1 MENPTSDEKILAALS
16 HAAVIFPLLGPVVP
30 AGIWAF
36 QRQKSKYVR
45 FHAMQAMGY
54 QTYGLWLWLV
64 GMFLS
69 IFVLMFGVILLEIA
83 LIDFPNALAMS
94 QLIIQPIFFLII
106 LGSWGLFF
114 LGGVIGAVF
123 CMLNREF
130 RYPIIGNWLKQKLSH
145 DQITDAEFEQWE
157 ENWISG
163 VCHAT
168 VILRLWGI
176 ITPLML
182 WILQR
187 EHSVKIRFQALQATL
202 YQLLYVV
209 AAIAS
214 TAIGVVF
221 YVLFIIMMAIGL
233 NGTSPAANDEIPA
246 WLGVVLIGV
255 MVIFLLYAMATFV
268 IMPVYY
274 LMALIGSFRVAS
286 GHEFYYPILG
296 DLIARRMNPIQP
308 STPPETA

>member
-16 HAAVIFPLLGPVVP
+16 HAAVIFPMLGPVVP

-54 QTYGLWLWLV
+54 QTYGLWLWFV

-69 IFVLMFGVILLEIA
+69 IFLLMIAVIPLEIA
-83 LIDFPNALAMS
+83 LSDNPDTLAMS
-94 QLIIQPIFFLII
+94 PLIIQPVFFLII

-114 LGGVIGAVF
+114 LGGAIGAVF
-123 CMLNREF
+123 CLLNREF
-130 RYPIIGNWLKQKLSH
+130 RYPIIGNWLKQKLFH
-145 DQITDAEFEQWE
+145 DQVTDAEFEKWE

-168 VILRLWGI
+168 VILRFWGI
-176 ITPLML
+176 ITPFML
-182 WILQR
+182 WILER
-187 EHSVKIRFQALQATL
+187 EHSVKIRFQALQAAL

-209 AAIAS
+209 TAIAS

-221 YVLFIIMMAIGL
+221 YVLFIIVMAIGL

-246 WLGVVLIGV
+246 WLGAVLIGV
-255 MVIFLLYAMATFV
+255 MVILILYAIATFI

-296 DLIARRMNPIQP
+296 DIIARRMKPMQVEVEPQP
-308 STPPETA
+308 

>member
-16 HAAVIFPLLGPVVP
+16 HAAVIFPLIGPVVP

-54 QTYGLWLWLV
+54 QTYGLWVWLV

-69 IFVLMFGVILLEIA
+69 IFMLILGVVLLEVV
-83 LIDFPNALAMS
+83 LSDNPRALAMS
-94 QLIIQPIFFLII
+94 PIIIQPVLFLII
-106 LGSWGLFF
+106 LGAWGLFF
-114 LGGVIGAVF
+114 LGGAIGAVF

-130 RYPIIGNWLKQKLSH
+130 RYPIIGSWLKQKLFH
-145 DQITDAEFEQWE
+145 DQITDAEFEKWE

-168 VILRLWGI
+168 IILRLWGI
-176 ITPLML
+176 ITPFML

-187 EHSVKIRFQALQATL
+187 ESSVKIRFQALQATL

-214 TAIGVVF
+214 TAIGTVF
-221 YVLFIIMMAIGL
+221 YVLFIIVIAIGL
-233 NGTSPAANDEIPA
+233 NGASPAANDEIPA
-246 WLGVVLIGV
+246 WLGVVFIGS
-255 MVIFLLYAMATFV
+255 MVIFLLYAMVTFI

-296 DLIARRMNPIQP
+296 DLIARRMKPMQIEVEPQ
-308 STPPETA
+308 S